1 MPNLVRKLVIVAA
14 VDGLLLHPAAPKAQ
28 RPVPSLQIKYSTSEI
43 KALEAQQDD
52 NRGNNT
58 TSLEAHGIIGS
69 QP

>member
-28 RPVPSLQIKYSTSEI
+28 RPVPSLQIKYSTGEI
-43 KALEAQQDD
+43 KALEPHQEQDL
-52 NRGNNT
+52 GNNT
-58 TSLEAHGIIGS
+58 TSLEAHGIVGS